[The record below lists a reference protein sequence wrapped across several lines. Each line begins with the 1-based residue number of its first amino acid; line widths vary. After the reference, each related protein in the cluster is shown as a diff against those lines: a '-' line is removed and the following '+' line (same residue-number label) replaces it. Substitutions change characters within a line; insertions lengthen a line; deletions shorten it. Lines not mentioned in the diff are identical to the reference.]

1 MDQHLGPNALED
13 EPHHQEF
20 LRKCADELA
29 ASEASPNAA
38 GAGSAGSDT
47 AAPILPRRPARAGSP
62 PASRF
67 AGEFPRTLSPGTHCR
82 HRLS

>member
-1 MDQHLGPNALED
+1 MDQHLGPNALEG

-20 LRKCADELA
+20 LRQCAEE
-29 ASEASPNAA
+29 SRGQRSVGNAA

-47 AAPILPRRPARAGSP
+47 AAPILPRRPGRAGSP

-67 AGEFPRTLSPGTHCR
+67 AGELPRTLSPGTHCR